1 MVVIGSGPGIIVVLD
16 HLKTANESIPKR
28 LAADESFQAKE
39 FDTQRNTRM
48 WTRST
53 RQRQWRNDPEEGKQG
68 SLPRSL
74 SGAGSVAEKRIE
86 TTR

>member
-1 MVVIGSGPGIIVVLD
+1 MGSGPGIIVMPD
-16 HLKTANESIPKR
+16 DRKTANESIPKR
-28 LAADESFQAKE
+28 PAAEESFQSKE
-39 FDTQRNTRM
+39 FDTQRHTRM

-53 RQRQWRNDPEEGKQG
+53 RQRQWRNDPEEGKQR